1 MSLRRSRKRWRR
13 SNPMARSSPIIVKLR
28 PLRSA
33 DAVSIARFMRTMA
46 ADFGGVSRASA
57 ADIKR
62 HCFGAQRLASI
73 TVATLAGQAVGYIMV
88 RDWMNFDRGAKIRH
102 IQQLY
107 VTAPLRRHGIAQALL
122 QHTAQQALAAGCCRI
137 ILDVGKKNPQALRL
151 YQELGFERYRGTLV
165 RHDLP
170 EPALRQL
177 AKHARD

>member
-1 MSLRRSRKRWRR
+1 MLSRRSRKRWRR
-13 SNPMARSSPIIVKLR
+13 SNPMARSSPIMVKLR

-33 DAVSIARFMRTMA
+33 DAVLIARFMRTMA
-46 ADFGGVSRASA
+46 ADFGGTSRASA

-88 RDWMNFDRGAKIRH
+88 RDWMNFDRGAKICH

-122 QHTAQQALAAGCCRI
+122 QHTARQALAAGCCRI
-137 ILDVGKKNPQALRL
+137 ILDVGKKNALARRL
-151 YQELGFERYRGTLV
+151 YKRLGFERYSGTLE
-165 RHDLP
+165 RYDLP
-170 EPALRQL
+170 ESALRQL
-177 AKHARD
+177 AEHARD